1 MNRYK
6 KILLAGTLSVMSC
19 SLIHAQ
25 ELYKNENAPV
35 HERVADLLSRLTV
48 EEKISL
54 LRATSPGIPRLGID
68 KYYHGNEALHG
79 VVRPGRFTVFP
90 QAIGLA
96 ATWNP
101 NVVYQVGAAGG
112 KEVKENNIAAWLTPA
127 LNIHRSPLCGR
138 NFEYYS
144 EDPLLAGVLAGAM
157 VKGIQSQGVAATVKH
172 FALNNKE
179 TDRKHSDSR
188 VSERAARE
196 IYLKAFEYVIKGAK
210 PWAVMSSYNIINGC
224 YASENKEL
232 LEDILRDEWGFDGMV
247 TTDWWT
253 LGEHYKEV
261 KAGNDMKMA
270 CGDPKRLKEA
280 MDQGLLTRQDL
291 EHCAERV
298 LNLILKLD

>member
-35 HERVADLLSRLTV
+35 PERVADLLSRLTV

-101 NVVYQVGAAGG
+101 ELQKRV
-112 KEVKENNIAAWLTPA
+112 
-127 LNIHRSPLCGR
+127 
-138 NFEYYS
+138 
-144 EDPLLAGVLAGAM
+144 
-157 VKGIQSQGVAATVKH
+157 ATVI
-172 FALNNKE
+172 
-179 TDRKHSDSR
+179 SD
-188 VSERAARE
+188 EARAR
-196 IYLKAFEYVIKGAK
+196 
-210 PWAVMSSYNIINGC
+210 WN
-224 YASENKEL
+224 EL
-232 LEDILRDEWGFDGMV
+232 
-247 TTDWWT
+247 
-253 LGEHYKEV
+253 
-261 KAGNDMKMA
+261 
-270 CGDPKRLKEA
+270 
-280 MDQGLLTRQDL
+280 DQGESKR
-291 EHCAERV
+291 AV
-298 LNLILKLD
+298 